1 MVPVCKSCGKKAWP
15 PLMHCPLCFAET
27 RLEPMGCDGVLEE
40 LATSHVSGHEG
51 AFGIVKMDGF
61 RVVGSLDGQL
71 HKGEKVRMTECGV
84 GPDGSPFYRF
94 SASEMNTY

>member
-1 MVPVCKSCGKKAWP
+1 
-15 PLMHCPLCFAET
+15 
-27 RLEPMGCDGVLEE
+27 MGCDGVLEE

-84 GPDGSPFYRF
+84 GSDGSPFYRF